1 VTIES
6 TSTSVEDRLVLDGF
20 SMNPSPAGYAYR
32 DNGISGTAGQQ
43 IRSYSFGATE
53 PGRSFIVAVHRGPGL
68 AASFASDRYQPST
81 QPSALGRVLYEAEVV
96 IWKELAWA
104 ESDDVIVFVTSVEL
118 EFSELAAIADTLAV
132 DV

>member
-1 VTIES
+1 
-6 TSTSVEDRLVLDGF
+6 
-20 SMNPSPAGYAYR
+20 
-32 DNGISGTAGQQ
+32 
-43 IRSYSFGATE
+43 
-53 PGRSFIVAVHRGPGL
+53 
-68 AASFASDRYQPST
+68 
-81 QPSALGRVLYEAEVV
+81 LYEAEVV